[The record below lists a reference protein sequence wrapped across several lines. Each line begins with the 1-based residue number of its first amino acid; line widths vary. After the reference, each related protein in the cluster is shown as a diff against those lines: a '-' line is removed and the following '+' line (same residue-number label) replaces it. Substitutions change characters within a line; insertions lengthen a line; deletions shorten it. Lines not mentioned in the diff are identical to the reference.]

1 MIPWGL
7 FYVVP
12 SFVSACIWF
21 VPEVSSH
28 HGWLISTANLTQSP
42 RWLVLKD
49 RNEDAIESLRK
60 LRSGKYTDEQIDI
73 EYRGILESI
82 EKERQ
87 KGTFLD
93 IFRKRHV
100 TRTWVVIGANFFLQ
114 GTGQLFTSIYGAL
127 FAKSLGTINPF
138 TVTIM
143 IAVVNVFTSL
153 LAMVLTDKLGRR

>member
-1 MIPWGL
+1 M
-7 FYVVP
+7 
-12 SFVSACIWF
+12 
-21 VPEVSSH
+21 
-28 HGWLISTANLTQSP
+28 
-42 RWLVLKD
+42 
-49 RNEDAIESLRK
+49 

-82 EKERQ
+82 EQERQ

-93 IFRKRHV
+93 IFRQKHV
-100 TRTWVVIGANFFLQ
+100 RRTWVVIGANFFLQ

-138 TVTIM
+138 NVTIM

-153 LAMVLTDKLGRR
+153 LAMVLTDKLGRRYVSLQPPHGTCANMTGCNSSLVLRSRQPAT